1 MKKTVLYILFF
12 LSCLSFQVHAQNA
25 DSDSLLQAAKGQN
38 GTEKLETL
46 KKLAYSSQNITDGVK
61 FARLFLSEAQ
71 KQQHIEYQS
80 LALGKIA
87 NHYSGQF
94 ETDSFFITFEP
105 FEKFC
110 FNQKYYKHYFIVVQ
124 GYINRQIQREN
135 YALALQKANEVYE
148 LAKTSNNDENTGISL
163 RNIATVY
170 KSMSKFDEAIDFQ
183 TRSLNILR
191 TMPKPNFHFTDAY
204 LCFAEYYSNLKQNE
218 MVVSYADSMMIAI
231 KEAQQINP
239 DRNYDQEHLIT
250 LAFYTS
256 AWSNLGKPDKALNYL
271 TQAEAL
277 IAEKGLEHNQYLID
291 QVAFDYYNQIGNYA
305 KALEYNQR
313 NIDFLVDNKMTLDL
327 GLRLQ
332 QRAEL
337 YSKKR
342 NFEEA
347 THFYARAID
356 VNDSIDKARY
366 ARQINELRT
375 IYEVDKLKLETEK
388 TALKLRSS
396 RMAAGMLLALAL
408 LLVAFV
414 LVVLN
419 NQKKLK
425 EKNRSLYHQISEQ
438 KKLLEK
444 SIPETAAPDT
454 TGLVESVSIENNELM
469 ESLNAL
475 MRNKQ
480 AYTEAGITR
489 KAVADMLNTNETY
502 LFEAIKKCYNLT
514 WGEYLN
520 VLRLDHA
527 RDMLA
532 TPNCDLTI
540 EAVAIDSGFG
550 SRNTFYRLFRERFGL
565 TPVEFRNFA
574 CEKKND

>member
-1 MKKTVLYILFF
+1 MKKTVLCILFF
-12 LSCLSFQVHAQNA
+12 LSCLSFQVHAQNPL
-25 DSDSLLQAAKGQN
+25 SDSLLQAAQAQAGA
-38 GTEKLETL
+38 EKLETL
-46 KKLAYSSQNITDGVK
+46 KKLAYSSQNITDGVR
-61 FARLFLSEAQ
+61 FTRIFFDEAQ
-71 KQQHIEYQS
+71 KQEHLEYQS
-80 LALGKIA
+80 LGLGKIA

-124 GYINRQIQREN
+124 GYITRQIQREN

-148 LAKTSNNDENTGISL
+148 LAKTSNNDENIGVSL

-170 KSMSKFDEAIDFQ
+170 KSMSKFEEAIDFH

-191 TMPKPNFHFTDAY
+191 ALPKPNFYMTDGY
-204 LCFAEYYSNLKQNE
+204 LCLAECHSNLNQNE
-218 MVVSYADSMMIAI
+218 MVLSYADSIMIAI

-239 DRNYDQEHLIT
+239 DINYDQEHLIA
-250 LAFYTS
+250 LCFYTS
-256 AWSNLGKPDKALNYL
+256 AWSNLGEPDNALNYL
-271 TQAEAL
+271 KQAEAL

-305 KALEYNQR
+305 KALEHNQR
-313 NIDFLVDNKMTLDL
+313 NIDFLVDNKMTLSL
-327 GLRLQ
+327 GLWLQ
-332 QRAEL
+332 QRGEL
-337 YSKKR
+337 FSKTGNYK
-342 NFEEA
+342 EA
-347 THFYARAID
+347 VHFYARAIA

-366 ARQINELRT
+366 ANQINELRT
-375 IYEVDKLKLETEK
+375 IYELDKLELENEK

-396 RMAAGMLLALAL
+396 RMAAGMLSALAL

-414 LVVLN
+414 LVVLF

-425 EKNRSLYHQISEQ
+425 EKNRSLYHQITEQ

-444 SIPETAAPDT
+444 SVPETAAPAAA
-454 TGLVESVSIENNELM
+454 GLVEGASIENNELM

-565 TPVEFRNFA
+565 TPVEFRNLA
-574 CEKKND
+574 CEKKG

>member
-1 MKKTVLYILFF
+1 M
-12 LSCLSFQVHAQNA
+12 SAQNSL
-25 DSDSLLQAAKGQN
+25 SDSLLHAAQGQT
-38 GTEKLETL
+38 GAEKLETL
-46 KKLAYSSQNITDGVK
+46 KKLAYSSQNITDGVR
-61 FARLFLSEAQ
+61 FARIFLDEAQ
-71 KQQHIEYQS
+71 KQEHLEYQS
-80 LALGKIA
+80 LGLGKIA

-94 ETDSFFITFEP
+94 ETDSFFVSFEP

-110 FNQKYYKHYFIVVQ
+110 IDHKYYKHYFIVVQ
-124 GYINRQIQREN
+124 GYVNRQIQREN

-148 LAKTSNNDENTGISL
+148 LAKTTNNDENVGVSL

-170 KSMSKFDEAIDFQ
+170 KSMSKFDEAADFQ

-191 TMPKPNFHFTDAY
+191 AVSNPSFYLTDAY
-204 LCFAEYYSNLKQNE
+204 LCLAECHSNLKQNE
-218 MVVSYADSMMIAI
+218 MVVSYADSMMLAI
-231 KEAQQINP
+231 QQAQQINP
-239 DRNYDQEHLIT
+239 DRNYNQEHLIA
-250 LAFYTS
+250 LCLYTS
-256 AWSNLGKPDKALNYL
+256 AWSNLGEPDKALNYL
-271 TQAEAL
+271 KQAEAL

-291 QVAFDYYNQIGNYA
+291 LAAFDYYNQIDDYD

-327 GLRLQ
+327 GLQLE
-332 QRAEL
+332 QRGEL
-337 YSKKR
+337 FSKTGNYK
-342 NFEEA
+342 EA
-347 THFYARAID
+347 VHFYARALA

-375 IYEVDKLKLETEK
+375 MYELDKLELEAEK
-388 TALKLRSS
+388 NRLELKNSRNLAALFS
-396 RMAAGMLLALAL
+396 ALAL
-408 LLVAFV
+408 VLAAFV
-414 LVVLN
+414 LVVLF

-425 EKNRSLYHQISEQ
+425 EKNRSLFHQITEQ

-444 SIPETAAPDT
+444 SVPEIAVPATA
-454 TGLVESVSIENNELM
+454 GLVEGASIENNELM
-469 ESLNAL
+469 ERLNAL

-502 LFEAIKKCYNLT
+502 LFEAIKKCYTLT
-514 WGEYLN
+514 WSEYLN

-574 CEKKND
+574 CEKKG

>member
-1 MKKTVLYILFF
+1 MP
-12 LSCLSFQVHAQNA
+12 AQNNN
-25 DSDSLLQAAKGQN
+25 SDSLLKAAQTQAGE
-38 GTEKLETL
+38 EKLETL
-46 KKLAYSSQNITDGVK
+46 KKLTYSSQNITEGVR
-61 FARLFLSEAQ
+61 FARLFLAEAQ
-71 KQQHIEYQS
+71 KQEHLEYQS
-80 LALGKIA
+80 LGLAKIA

-105 FEKFC
+105 FENFC
-110 FNQKYYKHYFIVVQ
+110 IDNKYYKHYFIVVQ
-124 GYINRQIQREN
+124 GYINRKIQLEN

-148 LAKTSNNDENTGISL
+148 LAKTTNNDENIGASL

-191 TMPKPNFHFTDAY
+191 TIPKPNFYLTDAY
-204 LCFAEYYSNLKQNE
+204 LNFAECYSNLKQNK
-218 MVVSYADSMMIAI
+218 MVLCYADSTMIAI

-239 DRNYDQEHLIT
+239 DINYDQEHLIS
-250 LAFYTS
+250 LCFYTS
-256 AWSNLGKPDKALNYL
+256 AYSYLGKYDMALNSL

-277 IAEKGLEHNQYLID
+277 LVEKGLGHNQYMID
-291 QVAFDYYNQIGNYA
+291 QVAFDYYNQINDYD
-305 KALEYNQR
+305 KSLEYNQR
-313 NIDFLVDNKMTLDL
+313 NIDFLVNNKMTIDL
-327 GLRLQ
+327 GLRLK
-332 QRAEL
+332 QRGEL
-337 YSKKR
+337 FSKTG
-342 NFEEA
+342 NFKEA
-347 THFYARAID
+347 THFYARALE

-366 ARQINELRT
+366 AKQINELRT
-375 IYEVDKLKLETEK
+375 IYELDKLDLEAEK
-388 TALKLRSS
+388 TRLELKNSRSVAALFS
-396 RMAAGMLLALAL
+396 ALAL
-408 LLVAFV
+408 VLAAFV
-414 LVVLN
+414 LVVLF

-425 EKNRSLYHQISEQ
+425 EKNRSLYHQITEQ

-444 SIPETAAPDT
+444 SVPVTAVPAA
-454 TGLVESVSIENNELM
+454 TGLIESASIENNELM
-469 ESLNAL
+469 ESLNTL

-480 AYTEAGITR
+480 TYTIAGITR
-489 KAVADMLNTNETY
+489 KAVADMLGTNETY

-514 WGEYLN
+514 WSEYLN

-527 RDMLA
+527 RDILA

-574 CEKKND
+574 CEKKG